1 MEYTTLNN
9 GVKMPLLGLGVME
22 IESGEKGEQVI
33 LDALNAGYRM
43 IDTATVYFN
52 EETVGAAIKRSGIP
66 REEIFVT
73 SKFWVQDAGYENT
86 KKAFELSLK
95 KLGLDYLDMYL
106 VHVPFGDYY
115 GSWRAMEELYKAG
128 KIRAIGVCNFYPAR
142 LADLCMNV
150 QVKPAVCQIEM
161 HPFYRQS
168 AAIENMKNFGVQP
181 EAWSPLAHGRF
192 NIFSNEVLTAIG
204 AKYGKSVSQVAI
216 RWNIQRGVA
225 VIPKSVKKNRIE
237 ENFNVWDFTLTDE
250 DMKKIAQLDMGYTEA
265 EDPIALETAIGANQ
279 WKIHD

>member
-1 MEYTTLNN
+1 MEYTILNN

-33 LDALNAGYRM
+33 LDALNAGYRL

-52 EETVGAAIKRSGIP
+52 EETVGAAIKKSGIP

-73 SKFWVQDAGYENT
+73 SKFWAQDAGYENT

-115 GSWRAMEELYKAG
+115 GSWRAMEELYKDG

-150 QVKPAVCQIEM
+150 QVKPAVCQVEM
-161 HPFYRQS
+161 PPFYQQS

-192 NIFSNEVLTAIG
+192 NIFSNEVLTEIG
-204 AKYGKSVSQVAI
+204 AKYGKSVSQVVI
-216 RWNIQRGVA
+216 RWNIQRGVV
-225 VIPKSVKKNRIE
+225 VIPKSVKKTRIE

-265 EDPIALETAIGANQ
+265 EDPTALETAIGANQ